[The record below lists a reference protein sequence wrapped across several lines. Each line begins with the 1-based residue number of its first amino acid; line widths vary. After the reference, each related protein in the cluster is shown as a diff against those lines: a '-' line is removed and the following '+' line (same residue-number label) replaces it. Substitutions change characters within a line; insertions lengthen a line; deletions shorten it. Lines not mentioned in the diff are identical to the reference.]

1 MAPRKSRYRKGK
13 GANKP
18 NSEDQVDPKTP
29 TTPPQHVDG
38 ELRWLEGQDRFCH
51 SPGQKTPSPSRSDP
65 SSMDMTDTYARD
77 PDGMFSKTLDDPM
90 RRWGLPRREYIMRRH
105 PSKME
110 LHANNTSNRST
121 KKALSVDSPAFTPA
135 TLSVP
140 SKTSAISSQAANA
153 APFTPR
159 GLASGKRILPSSLV
173 GRLTGEGTVT
183 PIPQVEIEPA
193 AFNPAQIKEFT
204 PQQAYD
210 ISTNVSLI
218 SVPISR

>member
-1 MAPRKSRYRKGK
+1 
-13 GANKP
+13 
-18 NSEDQVDPKTP
+18 
-29 TTPPQHVDG
+29 
-38 ELRWLEGQDRFCH
+38 
-51 SPGQKTPSPSRSDP
+51 
-65 SSMDMTDTYARD
+65 
-77 PDGMFSKTLDDPM
+77 
-90 RRWGLPRREYIMRRH
+90 
-105 PSKME
+105 ME

-159 GLASGKRILPSSLV
+159 GLASGKQILPSSLV

-193 AFNPAQIKEFT
+193 TFNPAQIKEFT